1 MDLKSAMAE
10 AFVQYVLPPLAVAVG
25 GLLVA
30 ALGALTVYL
39 REKGKTS
46 KAAWVGATFAE
57 LAHAVAAHLEVEMR
71 PRVAKALEDGRL
83 TPEEGALL
91 KAEAMRLLRE
101 KAPPELLAAA
111 KELFGPLLE
120 TWLSGLLERANA
132 TLPPMGAAPATL
144 RPALPTPPARPSA
157 LAPSPS

>member
-1 MDLKSAMAE
+1 MDMKSALLD

-71 PRVAKALEDGRL
+71 PKVAKALEDGRL
-83 TPEEGALL
+83 SPEEGAVL
-91 KAEAMRLLRE
+91 KSEAMRLLRE
-101 KAPPELLAAA
+101 KAPPELLSAA
-111 KELFGPLLE
+111 KQLFGPLLE

-132 TLPPMGAAPATL
+132 ALPPLGASPAAPSS
-144 RPALPTPPARPSA
+144 ALPTPPARPSA